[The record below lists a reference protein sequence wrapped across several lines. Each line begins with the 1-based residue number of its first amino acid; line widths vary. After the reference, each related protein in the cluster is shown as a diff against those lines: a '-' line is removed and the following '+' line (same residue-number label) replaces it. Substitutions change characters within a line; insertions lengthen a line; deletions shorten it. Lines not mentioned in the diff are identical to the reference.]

1 MNEEVYVNG
10 ERVSLPATE
19 RRLVDWLRDDLGL
32 TGTKEPC
39 GRGHCGGCSVLLDE
53 AVVPA
58 CCVLTSGVAGRRVLT
73 IEGLETL
80 GDPLPAAFVAHGAVQ
95 CGFCTPGMIVA
106 ARALLCDADPTGP
119 PLDHST
125 VRRALAG
132 NLCRCTGYG
141 QQVSAILSTAAD
153 EGLPVIPHDAE
164 PLLAPPVEPACQE
177 PL

>member
-10 ERVSLPATE
+10 ERVPLPATE
-19 RRLVDWLRDDLGL
+19 RRLVDWLRDDLAL

-39 GRGHCGGCSVLLDE
+39 GRGHCGGCSVLLDGD
-53 AVVPA
+53 VVLA
-58 CCVLTSGVAGRRVLT
+58 CCMLTSGVAGRRVLT

-106 ARALLCDADPTGP
+106 ARALLFGADRTGQ

-125 VRRALAG
+125 VRRSLAG
-132 NLCRCTGYG
+132 NLCRCTGYS
-141 QQVSAILSTAAD
+141 QQVSAILSTAAH
-153 EGLPVIPHDAE
+153 EGLSVVPHDVE
-164 PLLAPPVEPACQE
+164 PLLVPPFEAACE
-177 PL
+177 ESR